1 MDIIDKRSIY
11 DKADIGFAQSAA
23 LSSLMLVKQYDAL
36 INGLEASLGEVTDE
50 GPSIDATQDASQ
62 LYQAQRNKAASILFS
77 QGTAAQ
83 RGGR

>member
-11 DKADIGFAQSAA
+11 DKAEIGFAQSNA

-50 GPSIDATQDASQ
+50 GPDARQDASPA
-62 LYQAQRNKAASILFS
+62 YQAQREAAASILFP